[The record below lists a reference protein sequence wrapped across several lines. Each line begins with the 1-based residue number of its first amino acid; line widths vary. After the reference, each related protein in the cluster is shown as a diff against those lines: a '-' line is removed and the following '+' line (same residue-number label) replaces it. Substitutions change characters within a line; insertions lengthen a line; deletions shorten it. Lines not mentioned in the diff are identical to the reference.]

1 MIRFLCFS
9 LVDPILDILANIVY
23 TPAGLSDLF
32 KIIISSG
39 GGRGGGGKNG
49 KFVPVGKI
57 MIYITRIF
65 EALTGPKILAG
76 TAPIKVGSARLVL
89 VDLVACFEFLSA
101 AVTQQRL
108 YQICDGKT

>member
-1 MIRFLCFS
+1 MTHRKRKSCRLPKNENIFIL
-9 LVDPILDILANIVY
+9 PIGEYFCSIFA
-23 TPAGLSDLF
+23 
-32 KIIISSG
+32 
-39 GGRGGGGKNG
+39 
-49 KFVPVGKI
+49 
-57 MIYITRIF
+57 IYNTRIF
-65 EALTGPKILAG
+65 GALTGPKILAG